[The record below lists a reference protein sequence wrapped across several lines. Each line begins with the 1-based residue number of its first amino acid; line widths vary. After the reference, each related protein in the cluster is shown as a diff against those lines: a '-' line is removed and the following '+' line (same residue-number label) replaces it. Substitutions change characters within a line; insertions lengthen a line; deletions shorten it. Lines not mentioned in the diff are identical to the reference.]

1 MRERYNAMD
10 KDKLLSFLDGLAYD
24 LKVVQANAS
33 QAKADAFRSYDVADA
48 VDALDSV
55 MDGVKAIRDSIL
67 NVKEDLEYRA
77 VMERVG
83 K

>member
-1 MRERYNAMD
+1 MD
-10 KDKLLSFLDGLAYD
+10 KDRLLSFLDDLAYD

-33 QAKADAFRSYDVADA
+33 QAKRDAFRTYDVADA
-48 VDALDSV
+48 VDGLDGV
-55 MDGVKAIRDSIL
+55 MDSVKAIRDSIL

>member
-1 MRERYNAMD
+1 MD
-10 KDKLLSFLDGLAYD
+10 KDKLLSFLDDLAYD

-48 VDALDSV
+48 VDGLDGV

-67 NVKEDLEYRA
+67 NVKEDLEFWSI
-77 VMERVG
+77 MERVE

>member
-1 MRERYNAMD
+1 MD
-10 KDKLLSFLDGLAYD
+10 KDKLLSFLDDLAYD

-67 NVKEDLEYRA
+67 NVKEDLEFWSI
-77 VMERVG
+77 MERVG

>member
-1 MRERYNAMD
+1 MD
-10 KDKLLSFLDGLAYD
+10 KYKLLSFLDDLAYD

-48 VDALDSV
+48 VDALDGV

-67 NVKEDLEYRA
+67 NVKEDLDYRSI
-77 VMERVG
+77 MERVE

>member
-1 MRERYNAMD
+1 MD
-10 KDKLLSFLDGLAYD
+10 KDKLLSFLDDLAYD

-48 VDALDSV
+48 VDGLDGV
-55 MDGVKAIRDSIL
+55 MDSVKAIRDSIL

>member
-1 MRERYNAMD
+1 
-10 KDKLLSFLDGLAYD
+10 
-24 LKVVQANAS
+24 
-33 QAKADAFRSYDVADA
+33 VADA

>member
-1 MRERYNAMD
+1 MD
-10 KDKLLSFLDGLAYD
+10 KDKLLSFLDDLAYD
-24 LKVVQANAS
+24 LKVVQDNAS
-33 QAKADAFRSYDVADA
+33 QAKRDAIRSYDVADA
-48 VDALDSV
+48 VDGLDGV
-55 MDGVKAIRDSIL
+55 MDSVKAIRDSIL